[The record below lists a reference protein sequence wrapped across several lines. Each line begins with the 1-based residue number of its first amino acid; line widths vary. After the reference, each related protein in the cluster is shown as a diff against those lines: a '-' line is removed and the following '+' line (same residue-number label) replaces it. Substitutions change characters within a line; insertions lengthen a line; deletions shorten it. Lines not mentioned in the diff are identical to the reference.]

1 MDVEL
6 FYKCVACAIMNDW
19 AEYLKKAKRVPV
31 PQELPKVEDF
41 PSDKVWAKM
50 RFWKRLQFKRRR
62 KKQIKAYEQAKR
74 RVPVTMD
81 DKLLKGYNAG
91 IEAALKMLDGEFRV
105 YVKRQEAEERGRKT
119 F

>member
-6 FYKCVACAIMNDW
+6 FYKSVVCSIMNDW
-19 AEYLKKAKRVPV
+19 AEYLKKQKRVPV
-31 PQELPKVEDF
+31 PQDLPTVDDY
-41 PSDKVWAKM
+41 PSDEAWAKM
-50 RFWKRLQFKRRR
+50 NFWKRFKFKRRR

-74 RVPVTMD
+74 RIPVTMD

-91 IEAALKMLDGEFRV
+91 IEAALKMIDGEFRS
-105 YVKRQEAEERGRKT
+105 YVKRTEAEERGRK